1 MYREESAL
9 FSGNLLLTPHSV
21 RGRRETK
28 GIYVPQH
35 RHDEGMLALVH
46 EGLVLVQAGN
56 EVWTVMPGSLGWI
69 PPGVMHGARWFGDA
83 HGSFLFVR
91 PDACA
96 QLPSVCR
103 SWPSSRLIEAV
114 VERIASGP
122 PGMLSEAYLAQLF
135 EVLLE
140 EVRLRE
146 HDPMPLPMPEDP
158 RLQDLAN
165 TLLSTPDDPSGI
177 DDWAQRLNMS
187 SRTLMR
193 RFRQETGVTLGQ
205 WRQRAPAA
213 RAGDAGPWRIRHRG
227 CAGRGLREH
236 QCLHRQLSGGVRR
249 HAVALRGWPRLAS
262 PAERVPGR
270 CRRPHLPFFT
280 LFDRI
285 ADLLKCPLSTMASG

>member
-1 MYREESAL
+1 MSLPTFYDHVPRGIRA

-205 WRQRAPAA
+205 WRQRALLRALEMLGRGGSVTEAA
-213 RAGDAGPWRIRHRG
+213 LAVGYESTSAFIGSFRAAFGVTPSRYV
-227 CAGRGLREH
+227 AGR
-236 QCLHRQLSGGVRR
+236 
-249 HAVALRGWPRLAS
+249 
-262 PAERVPGR
+262 
-270 CRRPHLPFFT
+270 
-280 LFDRI
+280 D
-285 ADLLKCPLSTMASG
+285 

>member
-1 MYREESAL
+1 MR
-9 FSGNLLLTPHSV
+9 GNARPRAYTCRNTV
-21 RGRRETK
+21 TTRACWRWCTR
-28 GIYVPQH
+28 
-35 RHDEGMLALVH
+35 A
-46 EGLVLVQAGN
+46 LVLVQAGN

-205 WRQRAPAA
+205 WRQRARLLRALEMLGRGGSVTEAA
-213 RAGDAGPWRIRHRG
+213 LAVGYESTSAFIGSFRAAFGVTPSRYV
-227 CAGRGLREH
+227 AGR
-236 QCLHRQLSGGVRR
+236 
-249 HAVALRGWPRLAS
+249 
-262 PAERVPGR
+262 
-270 CRRPHLPFFT
+270 
-280 LFDRI
+280 D
-285 ADLLKCPLSTMASG
+285 

>member
-1 MYREESAL
+1 
-9 FSGNLLLTPHSV
+9 
-21 RGRRETK
+21 
-28 GIYVPQH
+28 
-35 RHDEGMLALVH
+35 
-46 EGLVLVQAGN
+46 
-56 EVWTVMPGSLGWI
+56 MPGSLGWI

-140 EVRLRE
+140 GGPPARA
-146 HDPMPLPMPEDP
+146 DPMPLPMPEDP
-158 RLQDLAN
+158 RLRDLAN

-205 WRQRAPAA
+205 WRQRARLLRALEMLGRGGSVTEAA
-213 RAGDAGPWRIRHRG
+213 LAVGYESTSAFIGSFRAAFGVTPSRYV
-227 CAGRGLREH
+227 AGR
-236 QCLHRQLSGGVRR
+236 
-249 HAVALRGWPRLAS
+249 
-262 PAERVPGR
+262 
-270 CRRPHLPFFT
+270 
-280 LFDRI
+280 D
-285 ADLLKCPLSTMASG
+285 

>member
-9 FSGNLLLTPHSV
+9 FRQSPADPAQRTRPARDQGHIRAAAPSR
-21 RGRRETK
+21 RGHAGAGAR
-28 GIYVPQH
+28 
-35 RHDEGMLALVH
+35 
-46 EGLVLVQAGN
+46 GLVLVQAGN

-205 WRQRAPAA
+205 WQRAPAA

-249 HAVALRGWPRLAS
+249 HAVALRGWPRLA
-262 PAERVPGR
+262 
-270 CRRPHLPFFT
+270 RRPSAFGGVAGVRIYRSLPF
-280 LFDRI
+280 FDRI

>member
-1 MYREESAL
+1 
-9 FSGNLLLTPHSV
+9 
-21 RGRRETK
+21 
-28 GIYVPQH
+28 
-35 RHDEGMLALVH
+35 
-46 EGLVLVQAGN
+46 
-56 EVWTVMPGSLGWI
+56 MPGSLGWI

-227 CAGRGLREH
+227 CAGRGLRAPVPSSAASE
-236 QCLHRQLSGGVRR
+236 RR
-249 HAVALRGWPRLAS
+249 SASRRRVTWLAATGS
-262 PAERVPGR
+262 PAERVRGR